1 MPPQMASIPKA
12 QDLAKLSVDE
22 RLELMDE
29 LWASL
34 HPEADALPMPEWHA
48 AEIRRRLAREI
59 DEIIRIPEVRERLA
73 GWGAE
78 PVGGTPEE
86 MDAMLTAER
95 ARWAEVVRRAG
106 IERE

>member
-34 HPEADALPMPEWHA
+34 QPDADALPMPEWHA
-48 AEIRRRLAREI
+48 AEIRRRLAAFEKDGNRGRPA
-59 DEIIRIPEVRERLA
+59 DEVF
-73 GWGAE
+73 AE
-78 PVGGTPEE
+78 
-86 MDAMLTAER
+86 LKR
-95 ARWAEVVRRAG
+95 KL
-106 IERE
+106 